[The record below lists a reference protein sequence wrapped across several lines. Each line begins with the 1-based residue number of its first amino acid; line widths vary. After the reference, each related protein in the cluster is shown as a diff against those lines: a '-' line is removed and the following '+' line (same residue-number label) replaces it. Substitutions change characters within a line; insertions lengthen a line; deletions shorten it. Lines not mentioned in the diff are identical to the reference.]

1 VDINTIIFNQ
11 LLSFINYLEKQITY
25 TKIKIGILVS
35 FFSMV
40 ALGTIITDMPIML
53 IFMIINLLA
62 IKSEFNSLVKLKSS
76 LKKNIIKKNRIIF
89 EMSQKKDL
97 EKSKN
102 YKENTSITKINNK
115 INSIIQYNY
124 EDKPKVLTKNK
135 NK

>member
-1 VDINTIIFNQ
+1 MDINTIIFNQ

-124 EDKPKVLTKNK
+124 DDKPKVLTKNK

>member
-1 VDINTIIFNQ
+1 
-11 LLSFINYLEKQITY
+11 
-25 TKIKIGILVS
+25 
-35 FFSMV
+35 
-40 ALGTIITDMPIML
+40 
-53 IFMIINLLA
+53 MIINLLA

-102 YKENTSITKINNK
+102 NKENTSITKANNK

-124 EDKPKVLTKNK
+124 DDKPKVLTKNK

>member
-1 VDINTIIFNQ
+1 MDINTIIFNQ
-11 LLSFINYLEKQITY
+11 LLGFINYLEKQITY

-40 ALGTIITDMPIML
+40 ALGTIINNIPIML

>member
-1 VDINTIIFNQ
+1 MDINTIIFNQ